1 VFRYDPT
8 LPPEHEKSLAS
19 QLTKSNIHVRRM
31 ANERKVE
38 AIIDSVKTI
47 ATAYKEPALLTE
59 DQHPNA
65 TALNEI
71 TRSAVANGTLSAL
84 NIFKQN
90 HSADFVFTGSNAT
103 AMVRWIEKSG
113 RNPSD
118 AQTWEVAWA
127 ALRPYLAPEVV
138 APATAEPAPTPAPA
152 PAPVVEQ
159 PKAAAVRPAQAAGV
173 ATGFSNADSTSDDLF
188 VEPTKVLG
196 VKLAIDNK
204 IQVMTLA
211 AWDRLPSDTQK
222 RILRNSANA
231 AAVESLFT
239 AENER
244 RMAARR

>member
-1 VFRYDPT
+1 
-8 LPPEHEKSLAS
+8 
-19 QLTKSNIHVRRM
+19 M

-65 TALNEI
+65 AALNEI

-90 HSADFVFTGSNAT
+90 HSADFVFTESNAT

-127 ALRPYLAPEVV
+127 ALKPYLAPEVV
-138 APATAEPAPTPAPA
+138 APATAEPAPTPAS
-152 PAPVVEQ
+152 APVVEQ
-159 PKAAAVRPAQAAGV
+159 PKAAAVRPAQSVGIAS
-173 ATGFSNADSTSDDLF
+173 GFSNADSTSDDLF

-211 AWDRLPSDTQK
+211 AWDRLPSDTQR

-239 AENER
+239 ANDAAR
-244 RMAARR
+244 QAAARR